1 MPYAVELALDP
12 TSADA
17 IRRAWRELDDAG
29 ITWMAHSGARP
40 HVSLGIWD
48 LLDRDAA
55 ESELTR
61 FAAETAPVRLT
72 LASVGLFPGVAV
84 FLAPTVTAEL
94 LDLHAGFHR
103 RFDRLGGGSW
113 DHYRPGTWV
122 PHCTL
127 ATDLEPDQFGSAL
140 AIAGRVSLPLE
151 CRVGEV
157 GIVEFRPVKQLVSKV
172 LGGPRRAGA

>member
-17 IRRAWRELDDAG
+17 VRLCWRELEAAG
-29 ITWMAHSGARP
+29 ITWMARSGARP
-40 HVSLGIWD
+40 HITLGIWD
-48 LLDRDAA
+48 TLERDAA
-55 ESELTR
+55 E
-61 FAAETAPVRLT
+61 FAVSKLGEETTPVRLT

-84 FLAPTVTAEL
+84 FLAPTVTREL

-103 RFDRLGGGSW
+103 RFGGLGGAAW

-127 ATDLEPDQFGSAL
+127 ATDLEPERFGDAL
-140 AIAGRVSLPLE
+140 AIAARVPLPIE
-151 CRVGEV
+151 CRLVEI
-157 GIVEFRPVKQLVSKV
+157 GIVEFRPVKQLMSRV
-172 LGGPRRAGA
+172 LGGSRRAGA